1 MDTENFNIFVNA
13 LITISGTLITSA
25 VTIIGLFI
33 NNKSIKQKF
42 ENELKKKKMI

>member
-1 MDTENFNIFVNA
+1 MDAEHFNILVNA
-13 LITISGTLITSA
+13 LMTISGALITSA